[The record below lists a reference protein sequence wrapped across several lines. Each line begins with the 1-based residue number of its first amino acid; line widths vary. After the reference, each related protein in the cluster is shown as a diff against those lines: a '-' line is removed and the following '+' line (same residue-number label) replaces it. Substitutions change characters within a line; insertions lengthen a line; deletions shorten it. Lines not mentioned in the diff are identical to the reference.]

1 MPTRTDADP
10 EPQAKAELVPFVEGD
25 FHVLSPS
32 LARDPQFNDR
42 RLELRR
48 KLLALAKV
56 FAARSKALGGPAL
69 DVRTSLHAPHAF
81 NHMQVRRMWA
91 YAVRDKK
98 EKTRLRQT
106 IGAELA
112 KDLDAA
118 YRNAYLGVAVETD
131 ALEVSLRIHADA
143 WYDGQNAVHRVRADG
158 LDGWKALLDAL
169 PGYRLRLADWKGE
182 WICGALS
189 REKLLEFLSF
199 YKPGEHALS
208 VELRVPAPPPA
219 RGEALGAE
227 MPEKLVGELLRLV
240 PLYRW
245 MAWSQE
251 SDYLFRR

>member
-1 MPTRTDADP
+1 MPRTDPDP

-25 FHVLSPS
+25 FHVLSPA

-56 FAARSKALGGPAL
+56 FAARSKAAGGPAL

-81 NHMQVRRMWA
+81 NHMQVRRLWT

-118 YRNAYLGVAVETD
+118 YRNAYLCVAIEAD

-143 WYDGQNAVHRVRADG
+143 WYDGQNAIHRVRAEG
-158 LDGWKALLDAL
+158 LEPWKALLNAL
-169 PGYRLRLADWKGE
+169 PGYRLQLADWKGE
-182 WICGALS
+182 WPCGALS
-189 REKLLEFLSF
+189 REKLEQFLGF

-208 VELRVPAPPPA
+208 VEMRIPAPPPGRA
-219 RGEALGAE
+219 GALEADV
-227 MPEKLVGELLRLV
+227 PERLVQELLRLV
-240 PLYRW
+240 PLHRW

-251 SDYLFRR
+251 SDHLFRR